1 MSNITSSNRSLKNYF
16 VLGMKGLSMGAADV
30 VPGVSGGTIAFITG
44 IYEELISSLSNI
56 NFGALKKLKKEGL
69 KSAWKYINGNFFVA
83 LFLGIFISVFSLA
96 KLVTYL
102 LDQYPVFLWSFFFGL
117 IVASFVLVAKRI
129 TKWNL
134 SAILALIVGAII
146 AGYISSLTA
155 TATGED
161 LWYIFISGAI
171 AICAMILPGISGAFI
186 LVLLGSYHS
195 IMTGIKTLDIKIV
208 TVFLAGCVVGLLSFS
223 KLLNYLF
230 NNFKQL
236 VLALLSGFLLGSLIK
251 IWPWKNK
258 VGDVPIVIH
267 SDGREEFMM
276 GNVLPV
282 DFNGEPLLLNAI
294 LFALFGLL
302 LVLVIDWL
310 GNRLNPAQHVN

>member
-1 MSNITSSNRSLKNYF
+1 MNNTTSSNRSFKEYF
-16 VLGMKGLSMGAADV
+16 VLGIKGIAMGAADV

-44 IYEELISSLSNI
+44 IYEELITSLSHI
-56 NFGALKKLKKEGL
+56 NLDALKKLKNEGI
-69 KSAWKYINGNFFVA
+69 KSTWKYINGNFFVA
-83 LFLGIFISVFSLA
+83 LFLGILISVISLA

-117 IVASFVLVAKRI
+117 IIASFVLIAKTV

-134 SAILALIVGAII
+134 SAILALIVGTLI

-208 TVFLAGCVVGLLSFS
+208 AVFLAGCVVGLLSFS

-230 NNFKQL
+230 NNYKQL
-236 VLALLSGFLLGSLIK
+236 VLALLSGFLIGSLIK
-251 IWPWKNK
+251 IWPWKNR
-258 VGDVPIVIH
+258 VGDVPIVVH

-276 GNVLPV
+276 GNVLPS
-282 DFNGEPLLLNAI
+282 DFTGEPLVFNAI

-310 GNRLNPAQHVN
+310 GNKLNPAKHVN

>member
-1 MSNITSSNRSLKNYF
+1 MSNTSKSKRSLKEYF
-16 VLGMKGLSMGAADV
+16 IVGVKGLAMGAADV

-44 IYEELISSLSNI
+44 IYEELISSLSNL
-56 NFGALKKLKKEGL
+56 NLGALKMLKNEGV
-69 KSAWKYINGNFFVA
+69 KSTWKFINGNFFVA
-83 LFLGIFISVFSLA
+83 LFLGVFISVFSLA

-102 LDQYPVFLWSFFFGL
+102 LDQHPVFLWSFFFGL
-117 IVASFVLVAKRI
+117 VIASFVLVAKTI
-129 TKWNL
+129 TKWNF
-134 SAILALIVGAII
+134 SAVLALIIGALI

-208 TVFLAGCVVGLLSFS
+208 AVFLAGCVVGLLSFS

-230 NNFKQL
+230 NHYKQL

-251 IWPWKNK
+251 IWPWKNR
-258 VGDVPIVIH
+258 VGDVPIIVH
-267 SDGREEFMM
+267 SNGREEFMM
-276 GNVLPV
+276 GNVLPK
-282 DFNGEPLLLNAI
+282 DFNGEPMFMNAI

-302 LVLVIDWL
+302 LVLAIDWL
-310 GNRLNPAQHVN
+310 GNKLNPAKHVN

>member
-1 MSNITSSNRSLKNYF
+1 MSNISTFNRSLKGYL
-16 VLGMKGLSMGAADV
+16 VLGIKGLAMGAADV

-44 IYEELISSLSNI
+44 IYEELISSLSHINI
-56 NFGALKKLKKEGL
+56 GALKKMKKEGI
-69 KSAWKYINGNFFVA
+69 KSTWRYINGNFFVA
-83 LFLGIFISVFSLA
+83 LLVGILISVFSLA

-117 IVASFVLVAKRI
+117 IIASFVLVAKTV

-134 SAILALIVGAII
+134 SAFLALIIGAVI

-161 LWYIFISGAI
+161 LWYIFISGAV

-195 IMTGIKTLDIKIV
+195 IMTGIKTLDVKIV
-208 TVFLAGCVVGLLSFS
+208 GVFFAGCVVGLLSFS

-258 VGDVPIVIH
+258 VNDVPIVVH
-267 SDGREEFMM
+267 SDGRKEFMM
-276 GNVLPV
+276 GNVFPK

-294 LFALFGLL
+294 LFATFGLF
-302 LVLVIDWL
+302 LVLAMEWL
-310 GNRLNPAQHVN
+310 GNKLSSAKYVN

>member
-1 MSNITSSNRSLKNYF
+1 MNNEVRHRSIKEYF
-16 VLGMKGLSMGAADV
+16 LVGIKGIAMGAADV

-44 IYEELISSLSNI
+44 IYEELIHSLSQLNI
-56 NFGALKKLKKEGL
+56 GALKVLKNEGI
-69 KSAWKYINGNFFVA
+69 KSAWKYINGNFFIA
-83 LFLGIFISVFSLA
+83 LFAGIVISVLSLA

-102 LDQYPVFLWSFFFGL
+102 LIAHPVLLWSFFFGL
-117 IVASFVLVAKRI
+117 VVASFILVAKTI
-129 TKWNL
+129 EKWNVL
-134 SAILALIVGAII
+134 TVFALLVGAVI

-155 TATGED
+155 TSQGDE

-195 IMTGIKTLDIKIV
+195 IMTGIKTFDIKV
-208 TVFLAGCVVGLLSFS
+208 VMVFLAGCLVGLLSFS

-230 NNFKQL
+230 AHFKQV
-236 VLALLSGFLLGSLIK
+236 VLALLSGFLIGSLIK

-258 VGDVPIVIH
+258 VGDDPIVVH

-276 GNVLPV
+276 GNVLPN
-282 DFNGEPLLLNAI
+282 DFVGDPMLLNS
-294 LFALFGLL
+294 LMFAVFGLI
-302 LVLVIDWL
+302 LVLLIDWA
-310 GNRLNPAQHVN
+310 GARFNKETDVK